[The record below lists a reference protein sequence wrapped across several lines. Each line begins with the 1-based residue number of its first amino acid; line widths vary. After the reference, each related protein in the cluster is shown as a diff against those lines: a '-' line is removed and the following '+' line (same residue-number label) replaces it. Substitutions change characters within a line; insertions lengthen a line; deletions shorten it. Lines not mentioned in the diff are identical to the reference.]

1 MDIVIALKQNGV
13 WWTWTLTIWW
23 SQTADTLSCDRRPP
37 GSPGR
42 PTASLLRWCR
52 DGRKSTPSPHPP
64 PSRGEHWPLDR
75 HQILVNVIQ
84 IFIREMDNVLEETTV
99 SKACL
104 FLILGYNPGLGYGRV
119 ISSTVNICNYDVHWD
134 SFNSSKITLQYTGN
148 STLESHW
155 DIIEHSHLIKFML
168 FYSHTRGPIKWSF
181 ASKA

>member
-1 MDIVIALKQNGV
+1 MV
-13 WWTWTLTIWW
+13 
-23 SQTADTLSCDRRPP
+23 S
-37 GSPGR
+37 
-42 PTASLLRWCR
+42 
-52 DGRKSTPSPHPP
+52 
-64 PSRGEHWPLDR
+64 GEHGHSLFGGVRQLILSPAIVGLLDPR
-75 HQILVNVIQ
+75 VGPQHLYCIDVGMVERAHLLHIHLPHEESIGLWIDIKFWSNVIQ